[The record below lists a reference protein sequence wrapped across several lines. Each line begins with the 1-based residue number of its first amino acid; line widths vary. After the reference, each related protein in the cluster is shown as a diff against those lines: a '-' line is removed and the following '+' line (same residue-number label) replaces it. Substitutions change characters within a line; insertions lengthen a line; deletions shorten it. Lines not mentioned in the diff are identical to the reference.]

1 MSHVRASVAL
11 DLRASP
17 RRTDHSCSYVRHIE
31 TTVDAWVSARCPV
44 DYFLPVFSL
53 EFFLYPSQYSS
64 VPSIENPAST
74 GAQAPTASPFP
85 RSGPASVGAPHS
97 QSVLPPDASP
107 AAVSGPRSVS
117 QAAPCTPAS
126 LDLQSPPSNASSYH
140 LQTNLRSVE
149 PSGSASLLPEA
160 NALVVNILLN
170 DSLLNLFKDENFD
183 SCTMCSCNSSIR
195 GADVGLY
202 LPDRNTQLEFPCMC
216 GFSAVVNRKYAAN
229 SGLFYEDEVAIT
241 EIRHERY
248 DVKRKPLF
256 PLSSLTN
263 SAASASSS
271 KAAAD
276 KSRTASSEALTQ
288 DLVVLLQQQFT
299 GVYPPF
305 TLRDYCDLHASDSL
319 SNCSSCWTV
328 CRTGDSPPISS
339 STALCLSSSQC
350 KHQLA
355 LSSNAG
361 NTNTVRSNVNLM
373 ELLDA
378 CEACYSALEAGK
390 QAVDSNAVQAIK
402 LEDSQTQQQQQ
413 QQAKKACMHVWPFI
427 NSKESWSVWCSCM
440 KMFFSNSCSS
450 TSASALSRPASQTT
464 QSPSAS
470 GGSHHEATHAPGVG
484 AHVPHHRPA
493 QLDRL
498 PPARR
503 QKWDARRFVR
513 IFGHQIVRSHCLQ
526 ALRRRAS
533 HCLCPQFWSALK
545 RKTWRWLLNR
555 SSTG

>member
-1 MSHVRASVAL
+1 MSA
-11 DLRASP
+11 
-17 RRTDHSCSYVRHIE
+17 RTDVLLLITSYSVYC
-31 TTVDAWVSARCPV
+31 VV
-44 DYFLPVFSL
+44 Y

-149 PSGSASLLPEA
+149 PSGSTSLLPEA

-202 LPDRNTQLEFPCMC
+202 LPDRNTQPEYPCMC

-256 PLSSLTN
+256 PLASLTN
-263 SAASASSS
+263 SVASASSS

-276 KSRTASSEALTQ
+276 KSRTAPSEALTQ

-319 SNCSSCWTV
+319 TNCSSCWTV
-328 CRTGDSPPISS
+328 CRTGDSPPPISS

-361 NTNTVRSNVNLM
+361 STNTVRSNVNLM

-390 QAVDSNAVQAIK
+390 QAVDTNAVQAIK
-402 LEDSQTQQQQQ
+402 LEDSQTQQQQ

-427 NSKESWSVWCSCM
+427 NSK
-440 KMFFSNSCSS
+440 
-450 TSASALSRPASQTT
+450 
-464 QSPSAS
+464 PS
-470 GGSHHEATHAPGVG
+470 
-484 AHVPHHRPA
+484 
-493 QLDRL
+493 
-498 PPARR
+498 
-503 QKWDARRFVR
+503 
-513 IFGHQIVRSHCLQ
+513 
-526 ALRRRAS
+526 
-533 HCLCPQFWSALK
+533 
-545 RKTWRWLLNR
+545 
-555 SSTG
+555 